1 MGTFIF
7 IVIVLFFVSAVV
19 AFVINKRKEKEY
31 EKDLPEAVLKSKKTY
46 EGSLNSY
53 VNDQEEKTILRY
65 FISKQTYTIE
75 NFIPTNEILIKYCL
89 VLFDEQ
95 RERLS
100 IVQDVTTPGA
110 IITIPFSDVISLQP
124 IEVSKSRKVTEGG
137 ISPITIC
144 GYRWISVRTKNLKE
158 VSKISIKL
166 RYKSGHQESS
176 VDINV
181 FSGITNEKM
190 WRYESIVEEVNA
202 FINEFNKIVAR

>member
-31 EKDLPEAVLKSKKTY
+31 EKDLPEAVLKSKKMY
-46 EGSLNSY
+46 EGSLNTY

-65 FISKQTYTIE
+65 FINRKTFTIE
-75 NFIPTNEILIKYCL
+75 NFIPTKEILIKYCL

-100 IVQDVTTPGA
+100 IVQDVTTPRA

-137 ISPITIC
+137 ISP
-144 GYRWISVRTKNLKE
+144 KE

-202 FINEFNKIVAR
+202 FINDFNKIVAR

>member
-31 EKDLPEAVLKSKKTY
+31 EKDLPEAVLKSKKMY

-100 IVQDVTTPGA
+100 IVQDVTTPRA

-124 IEVSKSRKVTEGG
+124 IEVSKSKKVTEGG

-181 FSGITNEKM
+181 FNGITNEKM

>member
-31 EKDLPEAVLKSKKTY
+31 EKDLPEAVLKSKKMY

-53 VNDQEEKTILRY
+53 VNNQEEKTILRY

-100 IVQDVTTPGA
+100 IVQDVTTPRA

-202 FINEFNKIVAR
+202 FINDFNKIVAR